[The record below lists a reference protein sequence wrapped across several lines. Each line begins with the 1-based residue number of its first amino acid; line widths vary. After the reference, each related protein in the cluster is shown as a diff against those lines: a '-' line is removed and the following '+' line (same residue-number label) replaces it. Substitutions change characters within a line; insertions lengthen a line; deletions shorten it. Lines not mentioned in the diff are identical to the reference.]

1 MISITHEPFGCR
13 RLAMR
18 HDMGYFEEQQ
28 LGKAYDIRMLKRL
41 YPFSKPYKSTIY
53 FSVCLVMLITGLA
66 LSVPYVTKIA
76 IDRYIV
82 PNVDANG
89 HFQEKKLENGLRYL
103 EADLNDPRI
112 QAIVNQYPNIFVHKE
127 KQTAVIAFKNLSM
140 LKPDE
145 LAILRGKDLVGVTL
159 ISLLFLIIIALDFIF
174 NFLQK
179 LLMEYTGHMM
189 MHDLRLKL
197 FEHIQYLSASF
208 FTRNPVGRLVTR
220 VTNDIQNMHE
230 LFTSVISLVFKD
242 FFLLTGIAIVL
253 IAMNWKMAL
262 VSFTV
267 LPFVWYTAL
276 RFSGRVRDV
285 FRQLRVN
292 IAEINTK
299 FSEMIDGVKVIQSF
313 GKEALTF
320 DNFAPLN
327 HKNYLAGM
335 QQIHVL
341 AIFMPLIEVFG
352 VLTVSVIIYYG
363 GINVL
368 SENISLGVLVAFISY
383 MRMFFRPIR
392 DLAEKYNILQNA
404 MSSAERIFLILDT
417 EKQTE
422 VQKKTGRTHD
432 VASVLKPSAKIN
444 DISFENVTFSYMP
457 SEPVLNNV
465 SIRVRAG
472 ETLAIVGPTGSG
484 KTSLINLMMRFYD
497 PTSGKI
503 LINGTDIGQL
513 PVSELRSRMAL
524 VTQEPFL
531 FTTTVQNNIWRDK
544 LSVSEEEIS
553 RVLDA
558 SNCRS
563 FIDRLPEG
571 MQTVLSSGGAS
582 LSSGERQ
589 LISIA
594 RAFAKNPEL
603 IILDEATSYIDSQ
616 TEKIIQ
622 NALKNLMSGRTAFV
636 VAHRLSTIRHA
647 DKIVVID
654 QGKIIEQGTHDA
666 LMQKTGFYFQ
676 LNHLQTCVGVS
687 C

>member
-1 MISITHEPFGCR
+1 
-13 RLAMR
+13 MR

-28 LGKAYDIRMLKRL
+28 LGKAYDVRLLKRL
-41 YPFSKPYKSTIY
+41 YPFSKPYRSTIF
-53 FSVCLVMLITGLA
+53 FSVLLVMMITGLA

-76 IDRYIV
+76 IDHYIV
-82 PNVDANG
+82 PNVDAEG
-89 HFQEKKLENGLRYL
+89 LFQEKKSDNGSRYIV
-103 EADLNDPRI
+103 ADLQDPHIRVVVEKY
-112 QAIVNQYPNIFVHKE
+112 QGLFVQKG
-127 KQTAVIAFKNLSM
+127 QIAVIAFENLSK
-140 LKPDE
+140 LKPED
-145 LAILRGKDLVGVTL
+145 LSALRKKDLVGVTL
-159 ISLLFLIIIALDFIF
+159 VSLLFLIIIALDFIF

-179 LLMEYTGHMM
+179 LLMEYTGHMI
-189 MHDLRLKL
+189 MHDLRIKL
-197 FEHIQYLSASF
+197 FEHIQDLSASF

-253 IAMNWKMAL
+253 ITMNWKMAL
-262 VSFTV
+262 VSFTI
-267 LPFVWYTAL
+267 LPFVLVTAQ
-276 RFSGRVRDV
+276 RFSGRIRNV
-285 FRQLRVN
+285 FRQLRIHV
-292 IAEINTK
+292 AEINTK
-299 FSEMIDGVKVIQSF
+299 FSEMIDGIKVIQSF
-313 GKEALTF
+313 GKEALVF
-320 DNFAPLN
+320 DNFKPLN

-335 QQIHVL
+335 RQIHVL

-352 VLTVSVIIYYG
+352 VLTVSVIIFYG
-363 GINVL
+363 GKNVL
-368 SENISLGVLVAFISY
+368 SENISLGVMVAFISY

-417 EKQTE
+417 EKQADIRKSPGTADDE
-422 VQKKTGRTHD
+422 RSTLK
-432 VASVLKPSAKIN
+432 ASEMIN
-444 DISFENVTFSYMP
+444 DISFEQVTFSYIP
-457 SEPVLNNV
+457 SEPVLNHISFTV
-465 SIRVRAG
+465 QAG
-472 ETLAIVGPTGSG
+472 ETLAIVGATGSG

-497 PTSGKI
+497 PTSGNI
-503 LINGTDIGQL
+503 LINGVDIGQI
-513 PVSELRSRMAL
+513 PVSELRFRMAL

-531 FTTTVQNNIWRDK
+531 FTDTVQNNIWRNK
-544 LSVSEEEIS
+544 SNVSENEIS

-563 FIDRLPEG
+563 FIDRLPQG

-622 NALKNLMSGRTAFV
+622 DALKKLMSGRTAFV

-654 QGKIIEQGTHDA
+654 QGRIIEQGTHDA
-666 LMQKTGFYFQ
+666 LMRKTGFYFQ
-676 LNHLQTCVGVS
+676 LNHLQTCVGAS

>member
-1 MISITHEPFGCR
+1 
-13 RLAMR
+13 MR

-28 LGKAYDIRMLKRL
+28 LGKPYDVRMLKRL
-41 YPFSKPYKSTIY
+41 FPFSTPYKLTI
-53 FSVCLVMLITGLA
+53 FISICLVMMITCLDLA
-66 LSVPYVTKIA
+66 VPYITKIA

-89 HFQEKKLENGLRYL
+89 LLQKKKPENGSRYL
-103 EADLNDPRI
+103 AADMEDPRI
-112 QAIVNQYPNIFVHKE
+112 RTVVDRHPELFERKALTTI
-127 KQTAVIAFKNLSM
+127 IAFENLSK

-145 LAILRGKDLVGVTL
+145 LAALRGKDLLGVKL
-159 ISLLFLIIIALDFIF
+159 ISLVFLVIIFFDFIF

-179 LLMEYTGHMM
+179 LLMEYTGHMI

-197 FEHIQYLSASF
+197 FEHIQSLSASF

-220 VTNDIQNMHE
+220 VTNDIQNMYE

-242 FFLLTGIAIVL
+242 FFLLMGIAIVL

-267 LPFVWYTAL
+267 LPFVWYTAM

-285 FRQLRVN
+285 FRQLRIN

-320 DNFAPLN
+320 DNFSPLN
-327 HKNYLAGM
+327 HENYLAGM

-352 VLTVSVIIYYG
+352 VFTVSVIIYYG
-363 GINVL
+363 GKNVL

-404 MSSAERIFLILDT
+404 LSSAERIFLILDT
-417 EKQTE
+417 EDRTE
-422 VQKKTGRTHD
+422 VKKTTGKTGNAGSILP
-432 VASVLKPSAKIN
+432 ASEKIN
-444 DISFENVTFSYMP
+444 DIAFENVTFSYMP
-457 SEPVLNNV
+457 SEPVLTNV
-465 SIRVRAG
+465 SIKVRAG

-497 PTSGKI
+497 PSSGKI
-503 LINGTDIGQL
+503 LINGKDIGQL
-513 PVSELRSRMAL
+513 PYSELRSRMAL

-531 FTTTVQNNIWRDK
+531 FTDTVQNNIWRDK
-544 LSVSEEEIS
+544 LNISGEEIS

-571 MQTVLSSGGAS
+571 LHTILSSGGAA

-616 TEKIIQ
+616 TEKVIQ
-622 NALKNLMSGRTAFV
+622 DALKNLMSGRTAFV

-654 QGKIIEQGTHDA
+654 GGKIIEHGTHDT
-666 LMQKTGFYFQ
+666 LMRKMGFYYQ
-676 LNHLQTCVGVS
+676 LNHLQTCLGAS

>member
-1 MISITHEPFGCR
+1 
-13 RLAMR
+13 MR

-28 LGKAYDIRMLKRL
+28 LGKAYDVRLLKRL
-41 YPFSKPYKSTIY
+41 YPFSTPYKRTIF
-53 FSVCLVMLITGLA
+53 FSVLLVMMITGLA
-66 LSVPYVTKIA
+66 LSVPYITKIA

-82 PNVDANG
+82 PNVGMDGLYQKKKSDNG
-89 HFQEKKLENGLRYL
+89 ARVIV
-103 EADLNDPRI
+103 ADLQDPRI
-112 QAIVNQYPNIFVHKE
+112 RTVVEKYPGLFVQQGE
-127 KQTAVIAFKNLSM
+127 ITVISFENLSK
-140 LKPDE
+140 LKPED
-145 LAILRGKDLVGVTL
+145 LSVLRKKDLVGVTL
-159 ISLLFLIIIALDFIF
+159 ISVLFLIVIALDFIF

-179 LLMEYTGHMM
+179 LLMEYTGHMI
-189 MHDLRLKL
+189 MHDLRIKL
-197 FEHIQYLSASF
+197 FEHIQYLPASF

-230 LFTSVISLVFKD
+230 LFTSVLSLVFKD

-253 IAMNWKMAL
+253 MAMNWKLAL
-262 VSFTV
+262 VSFAI
-267 LPFVWYTAL
+267 LPFVLITAH
-276 RFSGRVRDV
+276 RFSGRIRDA
-285 FRQLRVN
+285 FRQLRIH

-299 FSEMIDGVKVIQSF
+299 FSEMIDGIKVIQSF
-313 GKEALTF
+313 GKEALIF
-320 DNFAPLN
+320 DSFEPLN

-335 QQIHVL
+335 RQIHIL

-352 VLTVSVIIYYG
+352 VFTVSVIIFYG
-363 GINVL
+363 GKSVL

-417 EKQTE
+417 EKQA
-422 VQKKTGRTHD
+422 D
-432 VASVLKPSAKIN
+432 VRNTSETAPNESFPLKSAEKIKE
-444 DISFENVTFSYMP
+444 ISFEQISFSYVP
-457 SEPVLNNV
+457 SEPVLKDISFTV
-465 SIRVRAG
+465 QAG
-472 ETLAIVGPTGSG
+472 ETLAIVGATGSG

-497 PTSGKI
+497 PTSGNI
-503 LINGTDIGQL
+503 FINGTDVGHI

-531 FTTTVQNNIWRDK
+531 FTDTVQNNIWRNKSDIPEK
-544 LSVSEEEIS
+544 ESS

-563 FIDRLPEG
+563 FVERLPQG
-571 MQTVLSSGGAS
+571 IQTVLSSGGAS

-616 TEKIIQ
+616 TEQFIQ
-622 NALKNLMSGRTAFV
+622 DALKNLMSGRTAFV

-654 QGKIIEQGTHDA
+654 RGRIIEQGTHDTP
-666 LMQKTGFYFQ
+666 MRRSGFYFQ
-676 LNHLQTCVGVS
+676 LNHLQTCVGAS